1 MNIYVHQRMRKE
13 ENQKHNMAEFS
24 SESIKILKA
33 LGIIKP
39 KKAMAS
45 HPPYISTMKPEIR
58 RLVKENAKF
67 ECEVCGKIVK
77 RAGMFEYRHRQMVI
91 DHIPKLLRT
100 CRVCIYKLSFGS
112 KGSMARK
119 RNNQVEMETPRYTN
133 LD

>member
-1 MNIYVHQRMRKE
+1 MKKE
-13 ENQKHNMAEFS
+13 ENQKHNMADLS
-24 SESIKILKA
+24 PQTIKALQD

-39 KKAMAS
+39 RKAMAKHS
-45 HPPYISTMKPEIR
+45 HCVSDMKPEIR
-58 RLVKENAKF
+58 RLIKENAKF
-67 ECEVCGKIVK
+67 ECEVCGKLVK
-77 RAGMFEYRHRQMVI
+77 RAGLFEYRHRQMVS
-91 DHIPKLLRT
+91 DHIPSLLRT